1 MSEQQESLNYEYVIN
16 LLSKSY
22 SQETERLHREK
33 AIIHAQLLQERERRQ
48 AVEQQLAE
56 LQKKKK

>member
-48 AVEQQLAE
+48 E
-56 LQKKKK
+56 LERRLTELKKEKK